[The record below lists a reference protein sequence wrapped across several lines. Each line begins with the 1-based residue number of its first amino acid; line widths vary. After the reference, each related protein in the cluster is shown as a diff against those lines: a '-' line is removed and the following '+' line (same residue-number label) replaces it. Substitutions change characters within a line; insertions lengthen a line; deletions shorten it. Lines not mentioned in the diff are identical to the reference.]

1 MQSSILEVYTAKQ
14 LETLTQHLKHRKWP
28 EPTKFRSP
36 PWLAAFADCTSQSLQ
51 QRCNTNE
58 TLQNLRVEAQVKER
72 DGDYHGDEARRR
84 DVSIK
89 LTSVL
94 SLLAARGD
102 AKHWLRE
109 ATDGAEY
116 YLAQAPLYA
125 ITSEGTETRQALA
138 DLVLSSKGSPMPPWL
153 AGSSTL
159 NLWLSPGATSSAP
172 HCDESHNVLTV
183 LSGRK
188 TVLLLPPSSG
198 ADLGAL
204 PAWTAS
210 PHHCQCSSEDA
221 ARHPDALTVTV
232 DVGDALLIP
241 AGWYHAVASPAGTVA
256 VNCWWPPALMCQSQ
270 KALAMKAFRENQGPQ
285 LAFFARRALI
295 RRQRSAVNK
304 AAGELR
310 LADLLKAASTYPTR
324 WRRRLA
330 TAPPSACAALYAL
343 WTREADGACEPL
355 LEVFAPEERGA
366 ILSRLRRGRDRF
378 ARAVFRRLC
387 RRLRRRSRR
396 RRL

>member
-1 MQSSILEVYTAKQ
+1 MREVSTATQ
-14 LETLTQHLKHRKWP
+14 LTTLTRHLKQRRWP
-28 EPTKFRSP
+28 EPTKFRNP
-36 PWLAAFADCTSQSLQ
+36 PWLAAFADCTAEALR
-51 QRCNTNE
+51 QRCSTNE
-58 TLQNLRVEAQVKER
+58 RLKTLRVEAQTKER

-94 SLLAARGD
+94 SLLEARGSE
-102 AKHWLRE
+102 KHWLRE

-125 ITSEGTETRQALA
+125 ITSEGDETRHALA
-138 DLVLSSKGSPMPPWL
+138 DLALSSKGSPMPPWL
-153 AGSSTL
+153 AGSATL
-159 NLWLSPGATSSAP
+159 NLWLSPGPTSSAP

-204 PAWTAS
+204 PAWSAS
-210 PHHCQCSSEDA
+210 PHHCSASSADA

-232 DVGDALLIP
+232 DVGEALLIP

-256 VNCWWPPALMCQSQ
+256 VNCWWPPALMCRSQ

-285 LAFFARRALI
+285 VAFFARRALI
-295 RRQRSAVNK
+295 RRQRAAVNK

-310 LADLLKAASTYPTR
+310 LADLLRAASTYPTR
-324 WRRRLA
+324 WRRRLE
-330 TAPPSACAALYAL
+330 TAPPGACAALYAL

-355 LEVFAPEERGA
+355 LEAFAPAERGA
-366 ILSRLRRGRDRF
+366 VVARLRRGRDRF
-378 ARAVFRRLC
+378 ARAVFRKLC

>member
-1 MQSSILEVYTAKQ
+1 MQPSIEEVSTAAQ
-14 LETLTQHLKHRKWP
+14 LTTLTQHLKHRKWP

-51 QRCNTNE
+51 QRCTTNE
-58 TLQNLRVEAQVKER
+58 NLRSLRVEAQVKER
-72 DGDYHGDEARRR
+72 DGDYHGDEDRRR

-94 SLLAARGD
+94 SLLEAHGD

-116 YLAQAPLYA
+116 YLAQAPLYS
-125 ITSEGTETRQALA
+125 ITSEGKETRHALA

-159 NLWLSPGATSSAP
+159 NLWLSPGPTSSAP
-172 HCDESHNVLTV
+172 HCDESHNILTV

-188 TVLLLPPSSG
+188 TVVLLPPSSG

-204 PAWTAS
+204 PAWSAS
-210 PHHCQCSSEDA
+210 PHHCQCSSEEA
-221 ARHPDALTVTV
+221 ARHPHAVTVTI
-232 DVGDALLIP
+232 DVGEALLIP
-241 AGWYHAVASPAGTVA
+241 AGWYHAVSSIPGTVA
-256 VNCWWPPALMCQSQ
+256 ANCWWPPALMCRSQ
-270 KALAMKAFRENQGPQ
+270 KALAMKAFRKNNRPQ

-295 RRQRSAVNK
+295 RRQRSAVTK

-310 LADLLKAASTYPTR
+310 LADLLRAASTYPTR
-324 WRRRLA
+324 WRRRLE
-330 TAPPSACAALYAL
+330 TAPPAACAALYAL
-343 WTREADGACEPL
+343 WTREADGACDEL

-366 ILSRLRRGRDRF
+366 VVKRLRRGRDKF
-378 ARAVFRRLC
+378 ALAVFRKLC

-396 RRL
+396 LRL